1 MKIAVIGYS
10 GAGKSTLARALG
22 ERYHADVLHLDS
34 VHFLPGWE
42 ERKREDEQ
50 RIVSDFLDTHD
61 AWVIDGNYTKLSYE
75 RRLEEADRIIMM
87 LFNRF
92 DCLLRVAKRYRK
104 YRNKTRPDMGKGC
117 NEKLDGDFVTWILW
131 RSRRKATRDRYKR
144 WQKQYADK
152 VIVLKNQKQL
162 DAFMKQEGL

>member
-1 MKIAVIGYS
+1 
-10 GAGKSTLARALG
+10 
-22 ERYHADVLHLDS
+22 
-34 VHFLPGWE
+34 
-42 ERKREDEQ
+42 
-50 RIVSDFLDTHD
+50 
-61 AWVIDGNYTKLSYE
+61 
-75 RRLEEADRIIMM
+75 MM

-92 DCLLRVAKRYRK
+92 DCLLRAAKRYRK
-104 YRNKTRPDMGKGC
+104 YRNNTRPDMGKGC

-131 RSRRKATRDRYKR
+131 RSRRKAARDRYKR